1 MERIMV
7 TRQGWDGETVQV
19 GGIEFVSAE
28 SEGRIQYGSNGER
41 ASSLDI
47 LIGCAESYG
56 FDRDEAQKIVEEMVE
71 LAGQHLEEAAEMAG
85 MRPDQCSGVL
95 HPGVWSGHTLPTFK
109 TGSIYDYGKEG

>member
-7 TRQGWDGETVQV
+7 TRRVWDGETVQV

-28 SEGRIQYGSNGER
+28 SEGRIRYGPNGER

-56 FDRDEAQKIVEEMVE
+56 LDRDEAQEIVEEMVE
-71 LAGQHLEEAAEMAG
+71 LAGLHLEEAAEMAG